1 MNMNVRTRPVLVLAL
16 TVALAACGGSTHKT
30 ASSATAST
38 EGLGPSVSGSPTTAG
53 NSPGTSM
60 TAGTGP
66 GHTPAA
72 SAGAG
77 AGGGNPT
84 NSPTGAAGS
93 PSTKGPAPVL
103 AGTYRFRQSGSST
116 VGSTTTAAPAD
127 GTMTVDPASSDG
139 TQVFHRFVRAGQPP
153 SDTTFSFQTS
163 GMFITTVVTRMTVG
177 TQTVAFTCTFNPPVP
192 APPWPPSVGATI
204 SGSGSC
210 GSFTAQ
216 VTGRID
222 GTKTVTLDGAPVM
235 VYVVDTTIVTHGQV
249 ESTQTQT
256 DWFAPSLRL
265 SVHNESRAKGTYGP
279 FSFSST
285 LISDLESGRP
295 S

>member
-1 MNMNVRTRPVLVLAL
+1 MNMRTPSALVLAL

-30 ASSATAST
+30 AASATAST
-38 EGLGPSVSGSPTTAG
+38 AGLGPAVSGSSTTASSG
-53 NSPGTSM
+53 PGTPVP
-60 TAGTGP
+60 AGGAAP
-66 GHTPAA
+66 SRTPAA
-72 SAGAG
+72 SAG
-77 AGGGNPT
+77 NPT
-84 NSPTGAAGS
+84 NTTAAAPGS
-93 PSTKGPAPVL
+93 SSTKGPAPVVP
-103 AGTYRFRQSGSST
+103 GTYRFRQSGSST
-116 VGSTTTAAPAD
+116 VGSTTTAAPAN
-127 GTMTVDPASSDG
+127 GTMTVDPASSNG
-139 TQVFHRFVRAGQPP
+139 TQVFHRFVRTDQPP
-153 SDTTFSFQTS
+153 SDTTFSFGPS

-192 APPWPPSVGATI
+192 APPWPPSVGASI

-216 VTGRID
+216 VSGRID

-265 SVHNESRAKGTYGP
+265 SVHNENRAKGTYGP

-285 LISDLESGRP
+285 LVSDLESGRP
-295 S
+295 A